1 MSVNLGAKR
10 ITQLAQNL
18 ENLAKTG
25 SLSQAPG
32 LLLELQSVFA
42 RTKAQLLAARPNSSG
57 SVAGSRQEI

>member
-10 ITQLAQNL
+10 ISQLAQNL
-18 ENLAKTG
+18 EDLAKTG

-42 RTKAQLLAARPNSSG
+42 RTKAQLLAARSNSSAP
-57 SVAGSRQEI
+57 VAKSREES